1 MHLVDIKKKEYI
13 VSYIGRQVEDG
24 IAVDRENPVP
34 IYLQVVNWISNM
46 LQCSGYD
53 VGSKLPSE
61 GELAEKFQLNRNTI
75 RHAISVMV
83 QQGLL
88 EKQKGVGTF
97 VRRKKPLAPVR
108 QLSKMTS
115 FIDDFELDSRNSLEA
130 ESQIISQEKII
141 PYAEIAAALD
151 IPAGEFAIKIERVRI
166 ADKTPFLYEI
176 QYYSFEKF
184 NSLLDIQISGSMY
197 QILIEKYGVD
207 LDHSIRTLQAVRP
220 SKDIAS
226 KLMISRDIPCIFYKS
241 RAFNAKGECLEVL
254 HSYYRGDR
262 YVFQVETGSYVRI

>member
-1 MHLVDIKKKEYI
+1 MTLKKKEYI
-13 VSYIGRQVEDG
+13 VSYIGRQVKEG
-24 IAVDRENPVP
+24 IMVDRENPVP
-34 IYLQVVNWISNM
+34 MYLQVVNWITSL
-46 LQCSGYD
+46 LQYSEYD

-61 GELAEKFQLNRNTI
+61 GELAKKFQLNRNTI

-108 QLSKMTS
+108 QLAKMTS
-115 FIDDFELDSRNSLEA
+115 FIDDFELDSRNTLETG
-130 ESQIISQEKII
+130 SQIISQEKII
-141 PYAEIAAALD
+141 PPQEIASALNIGD
-151 IPAGEFAIKIERVRI
+151 EEFSVKIERVRI
-166 ADKTPFLYEI
+166 ADKTPYLYEI

-184 NSLLDIQISGSMY
+184 GQLLDMQINGSMY
-197 QILIEKYGVD
+197 QILVDKFGID
-207 LDHSIRTLQAVRP
+207 LDHSVRTLQAVRP

-226 KLMISRDIPCIFYKS
+226 KLMITRDIPCIFYKS
-241 RAFNAKGECLEVL
+241 KAFNAKGECLEVL

>member
-1 MHLVDIKKKEYI
+1 M
-13 VSYIGRQVEDG
+13 
-24 IAVDRENPVP
+24 VDRDNPVP
-34 IYLQVVNWISNM
+34 MYLQVANWIESM
-46 LQCSGYD
+46 LQSSEYE

-61 GELAEKFQLNRNTI
+61 GELAEQFQLNRNTI

-108 QLSKMTS
+108 QLGKMTS
-115 FIDDFELDSRNSLEA
+115 FIDDFELDSRDGVVA
-130 ESQIISQEKII
+130 EDVIISQEKIT
-141 PYAEIAAALD
+141 PPAEISAILN
-151 IPAGEFAIKIERVRI
+151 IQSGEYAVKVERVRI

-176 QYYSFEKF
+176 QYYSYDRFGK
-184 NSLLDIQISGSMY
+184 LLDMEITGSMY
-197 QILIEKYGVD
+197 KILVGEFGAD

-220 SKDIAS
+220 SKEIAARL
-226 KLMISRDIPCIFYKS
+226 KISRDIPCMFYKS
-241 RAFNAKGECLEVL
+241 RAFDSKGECVEVL

-262 YVFQVETGSYVRI
+262 YLFQVETGSYTQ

>member
-1 MHLVDIKKKEYI
+1 M
-13 VSYIGRQVEDG
+13 
-24 IAVDRENPVP
+24 VDRDNPVP
-34 IYLQVVNWISNM
+34 MYLQVSNWIEGM
-46 LQCSGYD
+46 LQSSEYD

-108 QLSKMTS
+108 QLGKMTS
-115 FIDDFELDSRNSLEA
+115 FIDDFELDARNGLET
-130 ESQIISQEKII
+130 ESIIISQEKIM
-141 PYAEIAAALD
+141 PPAEIAAALGLQG
-151 IPAGEFAIKIERVRI
+151 GEFAVKIERVRI

-176 QYYSFEKF
+176 QYYSFNRF
-184 NSLLDIQISGSMY
+184 GQLLDMQVKGSMY
-197 QILIEKYGVD
+197 QILVDKFGAD

-220 SKDIAS
+220 SKEIAS
-226 KLMISRDIPCIFYKS
+226 RLMISRDIPCIFYKS
-241 RAFNAKGECLEVL
+241 RAFDTKGDCLEVL

-262 YVFQVETGSYVRI
+262 YLFQVETGSYVRT

>member
-1 MHLVDIKKKEYI
+1 M
-13 VSYIGRQVEDG
+13 
-24 IAVDRENPVP
+24 VDRENPIP
-34 IYLQVVNWISNM
+34 MYLQVVNWITSM
-46 LQCSGYD
+46 LQSSEYD

-61 GELAEKFQLNRNTI
+61 GELSEKFQLNRNTI

-108 QLSKMTS
+108 QLAKMTS
-115 FIDDFELDSRNSLEA
+115 FIDDFELDSRNSLDT
-130 ESQIISQEKII
+130 ESRIISQEKIV
-141 PYAEIAAALD
+141 PSAEIAAALG
-151 IPAGEFAIKIERVRI
+151 IPAGEFAVKIERVRI

-176 QYYSFEKF
+176 QYYSFKKF
-184 NSLLDIQISGSMY
+184 GSLLDMKISGSMY
-197 QILIEKYGVD
+197 QMLVDKFGAD

-262 YVFQVETGSYVRI
+262 YVFQVETGSYIRT